1 MPVALRRR
9 CPSCSHKG
17 PRCPLDPRPP
27 PPKLLPPGQRFRS
40 EIEKAT
46 ADGAVISALMLKL
59 TLSDA
64 AKLRRDP
71 SIETEAISFS
81 DGQMRLSGREGGG
94 GRHHRQ
100 HVADPHQ
107 REEIAADDLPSARSG
122 ESHGQGQKKSNKEV
136 RKPKAEKAKPI
147 ATAGKDFLTPPGK
160 K

>member
-1 MPVALRRR
+1 MPA
-9 CPSCSHKG
+9 
-17 PRCPLDPRPP
+17 RPP
-27 PPKLLPPGQRFRS
+27 PPTPKLLPPGQRFRS

-71 SIETEAISFS
+71 SIETEAISFT
-81 DGQMRLSGREGGG
+81 DGQMRYLGVRVVEGDITTSKLLT
-94 GRHHRQ
+94 RS
-100 HVADPHQ
+100 A
-107 REEIAADDLPSARSG
+107 EEIAADDLPPPIPEKAMAK
-122 ESHGQGQKKSNKEV
+122 GQKKSNKEV
-136 RKPKAEKAKPI
+136 RKPKAEKPKPV

>member
-1 MPVALRRR
+1 MPAR
-9 CPSCSHKG
+9 P
-17 PRCPLDPRPP
+17 PPP

-71 SIETEAISFS
+71 SIETEAISFT
-81 DGQMRLSGREGGG
+81 DGQMRYLGVRVVEGDITTSKLLT
-94 GRHHRQ
+94 RS
-100 HVADPHQ
+100 A
-107 REEIAADDLPSARSG
+107 EEIAADDLPPPIPEKAMAK
-122 ESHGQGQKKSNKEV
+122 GQKKSNKEV
-136 RKPKAEKAKPI
+136 RKPKAEKVKPV
-147 ATAGKDFLTPPGK
+147 ATAEKDFLTPPGK

>member
-1 MPVALRRR
+1 MPAR
-9 CPSCSHKG
+9 P
-17 PRCPLDPRPP
+17 PPP

-46 ADGAVISALMLKL
+46 ADGAVLSALMLKL

-71 SIETEAISFS
+71 SIETDAISFI
-81 DGQMRLSGREGGG
+81 DGQMRYLGVKVREGDITTSTLLT
-94 GRHHRQ
+94 RT
-100 HVADPHQ
+100 A
-107 REEIAADDLPSARSG
+107 EEIAADDLPPPVPEKAMAK
-122 ESHGQGQKKSNKEV
+122 GQKKSNKEV
-136 RKPKAEKAKPI
+136 RKPKAEKAKPV

>member
-1 MPVALRRR
+1 MPAR
-9 CPSCSHKG
+9 P
-17 PRCPLDPRPP
+17 PPP

-81 DGQMRLSGREGGG
+81 AGQMRYLGVRVVEGDITTSTLLT
-94 GRHHRQ
+94 RT
-100 HVADPHQ
+100 A
-107 REEIAADDLPSARSG
+107 EEIAADDLPPPVPEKAMAK
-122 ESHGQGQKKSNKEV
+122 GQKKSNKEV
-136 RKPKAEKAKPI
+136 RKPKAEKAKPV